1 MFRQQDERT
10 MPYAQQQTEQLAA
23 ADVAAAGLAL
33 VEILDS
39 LETLTST
46 VCCSPQQS
54 LNLLTA
60 LALRAELRIDPC
72 ELRAEVLV
80 VAARPRLKLS

>member
-1 MFRQQDERT
+1 M
-10 MPYAQQQTEQLAA
+10 
-23 ADVAAAGLAL
+23 
-33 VEILDS
+33 VELLDS
-39 LETLTST
+39 PETLTST

-60 LALRAELRIDPC
+60 LALWAELRIDPC

-80 VAARPRLKLS
+80 VAARPLLRP